1 MCGDVMLGR
10 GIDQILPH
18 RGDPV
23 LEEGYVTDAGQYV
36 ALAESLNGPIA
47 RPVDF
52 AWPWG
57 ESLQVLDD
65 VAPEARII
73 NLETSIT
80 RNSEFAPGKA
90 VHYRM
95 SPANVPT
102 LSALHPSVCALAN
115 NHVLDF
121 GRAGLDETLD
131 TLTAAGLRAA
141 GAGTDAQRARA
152 PAAIPI
158 QGGGRLLVLS
168 CGLASSGIPPEWAA
182 SPTRSGVNLLPAL
195 TDAVAA
201 ELTAQL
207 SGQKQPGDLVVVS
220 VHWGSNWGYDVAP
233 EQRRF
238 AHALIDGGVDIVHGH
253 SSHHARPVEIYRDK
267 LVVYGCGD
275 FVNDYEGISGY
286 EGFRDDLRVMYFASL
301 DPASGVLLYLRMAV
315 MKTHRLSLR
324 HASRS
329 DVQWLQGVLDHVSR
343 EYSARVDLTSEGW
356 LALRRS

>member
-1 MCGDVMLGR
+1 VITLFMCGDVMLGR

-36 ALAESLNGPIA
+36 PLAESLNGPIA

-52 AWPWG
+52 AWSWG

-80 RNSEFAPGKA
+80 RSSEFAPGKA

-131 TLTAAGLRAA
+131 TLATVGLRAA
-141 GAGTDAQRARA
+141 GAGTDAQRARE
-152 PAAIPI
+152 PAAIALP
-158 QGGGRLLVLS
+158 GGGRLLVFS
-168 CGLASSGIPPEWAA
+168 CGLASSGIPPDWAA
-182 SPTRSGVNLLPAL
+182 SPTRSTVAVEATMSVNMTVARDRL
-195 TDAVAA
+195 DASWSEASMARPLAPHSTV
-201 ELTAQL
+201 THGL
-207 SGQKQPGDLVVVS
+207 SPMTHLSWPGGISKTVPGPISSASPSSMTIRKAPDIVYPKWRIWQDVVPTSGATSLDHRQPG
-220 VHWGSNWGYDVAP
+220 SN
-233 EQRRF
+233 
-238 AHALIDGGVDIVHGH
+238 
-253 SSHHARPVEIYRDK
+253 
-267 LVVYGCGD
+267 
-275 FVNDYEGISGY
+275 
-286 EGFRDDLRVMYFASL
+286 
-301 DPASGVLLYLRMAV
+301 
-315 MKTHRLSLR
+315 
-324 HASRS
+324 
-329 DVQWLQGVLDHVSR
+329 VQ
-343 EYSARVDLTSEGW
+343 
-356 LALRRS
+356 